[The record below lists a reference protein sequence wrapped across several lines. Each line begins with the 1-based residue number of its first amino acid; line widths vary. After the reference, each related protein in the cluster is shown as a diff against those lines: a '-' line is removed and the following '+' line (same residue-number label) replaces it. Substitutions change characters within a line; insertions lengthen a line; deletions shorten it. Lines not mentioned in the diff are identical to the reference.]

1 MRIVVSTIGTP
12 PYGNSKYL
20 VKVIQPTLN
29 KRQHK
34 TKDSIESLN
43 EAKSMENIPIEIQ
56 VPYDVVNLHPSVPLD
71 KAIDTIVEY
80 LKNDFN
86 NVKRRAKLTLVDI
99 HQLSEL
105 CLSGCSLIMLLYSKT
120 WRKIHRF
127 IFCF

>member
-43 EAKSMENIPIEIQ
+43 EAKSMKHIPIEIQ

-105 CLSGCSLIMLLYSKT
+105 CVSGCSLIMLLYSKT
-120 WRKIHRF
+120 
-127 IFCF
+127 

>member
-29 KRQHK
+29 KSQHK
-34 TKDSIESLN
+34 IKDSIESLN
-43 EAKSMENIPIEIQ
+43 EAKSMENIPTEIQ

-71 KAIDTIVEY
+71 KAIDSIAEY
-80 LKNDFN
+80 LQNDFN

-99 HQLSEL
+99 HQLIEL
-105 CLSGCSLIMLLYSKT
+105 CVSGCSLIMLLYSKT
-120 WRKIHRF
+120 
-127 IFCF
+127 